1 MCVRC
6 PVCENDE
13 TKVVDSRAVDDGDV
27 IRRRRHC
34 SRCEGRFTTFERTEP
49 VAIIVVK
56 RSGKRQPFDRDKIA
70 QGLSLAAKGR
80 PIEPVVVESLVDEIE
95 DAARAL
101 GGHVTSEWVGV
112 AVLDRLRNI
121 DPVACLRF
129 ASVYK
134 GFTDIGDFERE
145 MRLIK
150 LDAV

>member
-1 MCVRC
+1 MRC

>member
-1 MCVRC
+1 MRC

-49 VAIIVVK
+49 VAIVVVK